1 MENLNA
7 DLLLQE
13 AKRLADAEIA
23 LLNSMLKI
31 DGQPSEKPSNEQ
43 EAYLDREQINQ
54 YIQVLQEAK
63 LKLDDSKMVIAVV
76 GTMKAG
82 KSTTINAIVGS
93 EVLPNRNLPMTAL
106 PTAICHTP
114 GQIDPI
120 LNFENIQPINDLI
133 GQIRSVAANKK
144 FETVDEDTKKLLSW
158 IEKGNVCQKQYKGTQ
173 EIFSFLKHANDIVRL
188 SKDLGLKFPYEKY
201 KQINEF
207 PCIYIE
213 FSHLKEKDNQKG
225 KLILLDTPGP
235 NEYGQ
240 SEELRKMLQ
249 EQLQRA
255 NAILAVS
262 DYTQLE
268 SNADAEVRGF
278 LKKVS
283 EKSDKI
289 YAIVNKFDQK
299 GDHSLDKEAV
309 RDKIAN
315 ELMKDIIKSKDQV
328 FPVSSLDAFISNRA
342 RNEILRN
349 NQLPSPEKEIWVKTF
364 GKKAFGEALYQ
375 KSITNSDLVLEG
387 AKIIWENSYFKE
399 PIDEV
404 LQKAHQQALSMLISS
419 FTENL
424 DKISQQSVNHSNF
437 LLKNFSKKTTQKE
450 QERKNLSKAVFDITE
465 MREKL
470 RTNAEQF
477 ELIKKKPIEDL
488 NKYIQEIKSCIS
500 MIFLQDSAKIL
511 LNKFTS
517 QSSIT
522 SALTTLQKKLENY
535 LSSAQEVVSGNLTKT
550 QEEVK
555 KQIEEIKKIK
565 TDLASKG
572 VKINEFNLSADHI
585 QISDLIIEDEIS
597 IIYQNIEKSF
607 STETEIIKKKKRK
620 GFFGEIGKAL
630 NTLVDNDIGKEKVKK
645 QVTYYCADVEEIKEN
660 TLELTNR
667 IFYTA
672 LTKLHNQLEKLEE
685 SYLLA
690 LEDLEEKAIEK
701 QREQEEKIAKIQSE
715 SSKTEQE
722 KSKIDKIINGFK
734 KIHLDLDLLSQDI
747 KKV

>member
-144 FETVDEDTKKLLSW
+144 LETVDEDIKKLLSW
-158 IEKGNVCQKQYKGTQ
+158 IEKGNICQKQYKGTE
-173 EIFSFLKHANDIVRL
+173 EIFSFLKRANDIVRL

-207 PCIYIE
+207 PCIDIE

-262 DYTQLE
+262 DYTQLKSE
-268 SNADAEVRGF
+268 ADEEVRDF

-299 GDHSLDKEAV
+299 SDHSLDKEAV
-309 RDKIAN
+309 RDMVTN
-315 ELMKDIIKSKDQV
+315 QLMKDVIKSKDQV
-328 FPVSSLDAFISNRA
+328 FPVSSLNAFISNRA

-349 NQLPSPEKEIWVKTF
+349 NQLPSPEKETWVKTF
-364 GKKAFGEALYQ
+364 GEKAFGMAYEEQ
-375 KSITNSDLVLEG
+375 IKNSELVLKYAE
-387 AKIIWENSYFKE
+387 KIWEESHFPE
-399 PIDEV
+399 PIEKV
-404 LQKAHQQALSMLISS
+404 LEKAHQQALSILISS
-419 FTENL
+419 FIENIEKIFNESRSHNKNMYSYLANKTEK
-424 DKISQQSVNHSNF
+424 DEAK
-437 LLKNFSKKTTQKE
+437 
-450 QERKNLSKAVFDITE
+450 
-465 MREKL
+465 
-470 RTNAEQF
+470 
-477 ELIKKKPIEDL
+477 IEDI
-488 NKYIQEIKSCIS
+488 NQIII
-500 MIFLQDSAKIL
+500 
-511 LNKFTS
+511 
-517 QSSIT
+517 
-522 SALTTLQKKLENY
+522 
-535 LSSAQEVVSGNLTKT
+535 
-550 QEEVK
+550 
-555 KQIEEIKKIK
+555 QIEEIKEKIK
-565 TDLASKG
+565 S
-572 VKINEFNLSADHI
+572 
-585 QISDLIIEDEIS
+585 
-597 IIYQNIEKSF
+597 NILELQS
-607 STETEIIKKKKRK
+607 IKK
-620 GFFGEIGKAL
+620 IP
-630 NTLVDNDIGKEKVKK
+630 
-645 QVTYYCADVEEIKEN
+645 EEILKEN
-660 TLELTNR
+660 SELIRNNISFLFSGKSETGSVGGVFGTMFSSQKTVILVKTSLEK
-667 IFYTA
+667 FQEA
-672 LTKLHNQLEKLEE
+672 LTANHQF
-685 SYLLA
+685 
-690 LEDLEEKAIEK
+690 
-701 QREQEEKIAKIQSE
+701 KIFWKIC
-715 SSKTEQE
+715 
-722 KSKIDKIINGFK
+722 K
-734 KIHLDLDLLSQDI
+734 KN
-747 KKV
+747 